1 MTKEMAKLGRVTSE
15 RSSLAIPSSH
25 SPVMSS
31 GAKHLRFLS
40 PGDGP
45 NEKDQRFFA
54 KPVLSEAEGLT
65 ITVSGLFRH
74 SFVIRHLS
82 FVICLLAFVAGIGT
96 AFAQKRAITE
106 KDLFDFVWIGDP
118 QISPVGSRVAFVRV
132 TVNEKKEGYNTSI
145 WSVPIT
151 GGEPP
156 RQLTKGEHDTT
167 PRWSPDG
174 KFLLFLRASEKD
186 GKPEPPQLAMLPMAG
201 GDSFVFTELPKGAG
215 NPSWAPDG
223 KSIAFTSET
232 NADDL
237 AKQAKKKSQQQQV
250 TKPAGGQSASPTPAA
265 DEHESDVR
273 VITRA
278 VYRQDSEGYID
289 PKHPTHVWIVT
300 VPQSTEQKSKPRQLT
315 TGRFDEENP
324 IWSKDGS
331 LIYFTSSRVDEPY
344 YELPRTDLYSV
355 PAAGG
360 NPTKI
365 TTLDLNTQFG
375 PGGGALSLSPDG
387 KQVAFVAATNQ
398 PINSYTEP
406 DLWVLDLSPNAKPRN
421 ITADFDFDIDGFVIG
436 DSASPRAGGLN
447 KPIWTADGKGLIA
460 VYSKEGKRNLAL
472 FDATVAGDGSSA
484 VASAKA
490 DGPGKSS
497 TVQDLTS
504 GNHGVMNFRATPDAS
519 KLVYVIS
526 TPTRINDLFVL
537 DRATPDAAPKQLT
550 NVNDELLSKLNLTEP
565 EEIWY
570 DSFDGKRIQAW
581 LQKPPNFDA
590 HKKYPLILNIHGGPH
605 VAYGHIFVHEFQWMA
620 AKGYVVLY
628 PNPRGSTSYGQE
640 FGNVIQYRYPGDDYK
655 DLMAGVDDMI
665 KRGYI
670 DDKKLGVTGGSGGG
684 LLTNWVVGQTGR
696 FAAAVAQRDIA
707 SWENWWY
714 TGDFTLFQPNWF
726 RAPPFEDPDEYRA
739 RSPIS
744 YITNVK
750 TPMMFILG
758 ETDYRTPPG
767 AGGEQMFRALKFRK
781 IPTVMVRFPNESHE
795 LSRSGQPWHRVERLQ
810 HIVGWFDHWLM
821 GVPRPEYE
829 VAPQEEVPIKR
840 ATIGGN

>member
-1 MTKEMAKLGRVTSE
+1 MRNRSNSLHRYIVTSF
-15 RSSLAIPSSH
+15 S
-25 SPVMSS
+25 
-31 GAKHLRFLS
+31 RFNDS
-40 PGDGP
+40 TI
-45 NEKDQRFFA
+45 QRFVAA
-54 KPVLSEAEGLT
+54 KPFVL
-65 ITVSGLFRH
+65 RH
-74 SFVIRHLS
+74 SS
-82 FVICLLAFVAGIGT
+82 FVICLLLAFAAGIGT
-96 AFAQKRAITE
+96 AVADKRAITE
-106 KDLFDFVWIGDP
+106 KDLWDFVWIGDP
-118 QISPVGSRVAFVRV
+118 QISADGSRVAFVRV

-145 WSVPIT
+145 WSVPVT
-151 GGEPP
+151 GDEAP
-156 RQLTKGEHDTT
+156 RQLTKGDHDTT

-174 KFLLFLRASEKD
+174 KFLLFLRSTEKD
-186 GKPEPPQLAMLPMAG
+186 GKPEPPQLAILPMGG
-201 GDSFVFTELPKGAG
+201 GDSFVFTDLPRGASS
-215 NPSWAPDG
+215 PVWAPDG
-223 KSIAFTSET
+223 KNIAFTSDT
-232 NADDL
+232 NAEDL
-237 AKQAKKKSQQQQV
+237 AKQEKKKSEEQSKKLLAGSADPGSQP
-250 TKPAGGQSASPTPAA
+250 TATRKPASDKVSAATPGRPGSTPPAT
-265 DEHESDVR
+265 DGHESDVR

-278 VYRQDSEGYID
+278 VYRQDNEGYID
-289 PKHPTHVWIVT
+289 PKHPAHIWIVAAPRSAEEK
-300 VPQSTEQKSKPRQLT
+300 VKPRQLT
-315 TGRFDEENP
+315 TGRFDEENA

-331 LIYFTSSRVDEPY
+331 QIYFTSSRIDEPY

-360 NPTKI
+360 KPLKI
-365 TTLDLNTQFG
+365 TTIDLNTQFG

-406 DLWVLDLSPNAKPRN
+406 DLWVLDLAPNAKPRN
-421 ITADFDFDIDGFVIG
+421 ITANFDFDIDGFVIG
-436 DSASPRAGGLN
+436 DSSSPRAGGLN

-472 FDATVAGDGSSA
+472 FDATVAGDGS
-484 VASAKA
+484 
-490 DGPGKSS
+490 PGKNS

-504 GNHGVMNFRATPDAS
+504 GNHGVMSFRATPDAS
-519 KLVYVIS
+519 KLVYVVS
-526 TPTRINDLFVL
+526 TPTRVNDLFVL
-537 DRATPDAAPKQLT
+537 DRATPGATPKQLT

-581 LQKPPNFDA
+581 LQKPPNFDP

-605 VAYGHIFVHEFQWMA
+605 VAYGDIFVHEFQWMA

-655 DLMAGVDDMI
+655 DLMAGVDEVI

-696 FAAAVAQRDIA
+696 FAAAVSQRDIA

-744 YITNVK
+744 YINNVK

-758 ETDYRTPPG
+758 EADYRTPPG
-767 AGGEQMFRALKFRK
+767 AGGEQMFRGLKFRK

-821 GVPRPEYE
+821 GVPKPEYE
-829 VAPQEEVPIKR
+829 IAPEEEVPVKPR
-840 ATIGGN
+840 QAEKPPK

>member
-1 MTKEMAKLGRVTSE
+1 MTKRAHRL
-15 RSSLAIPSSH
+15 L
-25 SPVMSS
+25 S
-31 GAKHLRFLS
+31 GF
-40 PGDGP
+40 
-45 NEKDQRFFA
+45 
-54 KPVLSEAEGLT
+54 V
-65 ITVSGLFRH
+65 FRH
-74 SFVIRHLS
+74 SFVIRHS
-82 FVICLLAFVAGIGT
+82 AFVIFLALGVT
-96 AFAQKRAITE
+96 HLFAEKRPITE
-106 KDLFDFVWIGDP
+106 KDLWDFVWIGDP
-118 QISPVGSRVAFVRV
+118 QISPDGARVAFVRV

-145 WSVPIT
+145 WSIDLEPGRPRPDPGSASNT
-151 GGEPP
+151 ERHEDMPAPPGGETP
-156 RQLTKGEHDTT
+156 RQLTKGDHDTT

-174 KFLLFLRASEKD
+174 KFLLFLRSTEKD

-201 GDSFVFTELPKGAG
+201 GDSFVFTDLPRGASG
-215 NPSWAPDG
+215 PVWAPDG
-223 KSIAFTSET
+223 KNIAFTSDT
-232 NADDL
+232 NTEEL
-237 AKQAKKKSQQQQV
+237 AKQEKKKSEEQARKSKAV
-250 TKPAGGQSASPTPAA
+250 GATPGPRSTPAA
-265 DEHESDVR
+265 TASPAAEDRESDVR

-278 VYRQDSEGYID
+278 VYRQDNEGYID
-289 PKHPTHVWIVT
+289 PKHPAHIWIVPA
-300 VPQSTEQKSKPRQLT
+300 PQSAEEKVKPRQLT
-315 TGRFDEENP
+315 TGRFDEDNA
-324 IWSKDGS
+324 IWLKDGS
-331 LIYFTSSRVDEPY
+331 QIYFTSSRIDEPY

-355 PAAGG
+355 SAAGG

-365 TTLDLNTQFG
+365 TTIDLNTQFG

-406 DLWVLDLSPNAKPRN
+406 DLWVLDLLPNAKPQN

-436 DSASPRAGGLN
+436 DSSSPRAGGPN
-447 KPIWTADGKGLIA
+447 KPIWTPDGKGLIA
-460 VYSKEGKRNLAL
+460 VYSKEGKRNIGL
-472 FDATVAGDGSSA
+472 FDAVVAGDSPSP

-490 DGPGKSS
+490 DVPGRTK
-497 TVQDLTS
+497 TVQDLTT
-504 GNHGVMNFRATPDAS
+504 GNHGVMSFRATPDGS
-519 KLVYVIS
+519 KLVYILS
-526 TPTRINDLFVL
+526 TPTRVNDLFVL
-537 DRATPDAAPKQLT
+537 DRATPGAAPKQLT
-550 NVNDELLSKLNLTEP
+550 NVNDELFFKLNLTEP

-581 LQKPPNFDA
+581 LQKPPGFDA

-605 VAYGHIFVHEFQWMA
+605 VAYGNIFVHEFQWMA

-655 DLMAGVDDMI
+655 DLMTGVDETI

-696 FAAAVAQRDIA
+696 FAAAVSQRDIA

-744 YITNVK
+744 YINNVK

-758 ETDYRTPPG
+758 EADYRTPPG

-821 GVPRPEYE
+821 GAPKPEYE
-829 VAPQEEVPIKR
+829 ITSEEEVPVKSR
-840 ATIGGN
+840 QPEKPPK